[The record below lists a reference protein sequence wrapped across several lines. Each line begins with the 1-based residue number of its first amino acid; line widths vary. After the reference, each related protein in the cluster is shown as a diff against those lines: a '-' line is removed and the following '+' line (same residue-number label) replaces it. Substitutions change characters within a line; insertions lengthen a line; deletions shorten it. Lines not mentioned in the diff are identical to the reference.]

1 MNILLRGDYNI
12 GWVMLMKNISLRV
25 EDDLHYK
32 LKLLSLQKKI
42 SLQDLILNAI
52 KKDLQLNIDSDK
64 SDNK

>member
-1 MNILLRGDYNI
+1 
-12 GWVMLMKNISLRV
+12 MLMKNISLRV